1 MILLVVMVKSIIN
14 ENDLSKAEVVL
25 LGAPYEKTASSH
37 KGTAAGPAKVA
48 EMLNN
53 QIEFFDRNFKA
64 NVNDFVKTAYLPLK
78 QISEL
83 PPEQCLAE
91 IKKICDNLVAQDK
104 FIFLLGGE
112 HAVSL
117 GLFQALAEKHNPKDV
132 TILQIDAHCDLRNDD
147 SDYSDTPSPL
157 AHSAIMR
164 RASELGYPIVQVG
177 IRTYNEDEYKYF
189 SDKKNNVTVF
199 EWRKGAIPVEDILG
213 AIKTK
218 YLYITVDVD
227 GFDPSVFPGTGTPVQ
242 GGLSWYYG
250 VDFIEQSIN
259 KFELIGADIVEVSPE
274 ADTVQTEYGAA
285 QLAYTMIANKFRSK
299 LRS

>member
-1 MILLVVMVKSIIN
+1 MIEHIIN
-14 ENDLSKAEVVL
+14 TENETKADVVI
-25 LGAPYEKTASSH
+25 LGASYERTASSH
-37 KGTAAGPAKVA
+37 KGTALGPEKIA
-48 EMLNN
+48 ECLNYYL
-53 QIEFFDRNFKA
+53 ELFDRKFK
-64 NVNDFVKTAYLPLK
+64 
-78 QISEL
+78 
-83 PPEQCLAE
+83 
-91 IKKICDNLVAQDK
+91 KKITDYLKISFRELSGLEEHSPEEVREIIMQNSEKILKNDK
-104 FIFLLGGE
+104 FLFLLGGE
-112 HAVSL
+112 HSVSL
-117 GLFQALAEKHNPKDV
+117 GYFQALAQKYNPQDV

-147 SDYSDTPSPL
+147 SDYSENPSPL
-157 AHSAIMR
+157 AHSTIMR